1 MNPGESIL
9 PSNPGVETQREAE
22 ALLLERCRKGDTR
35 AFQALV
41 EAHQDRA
48 YALALRIV
56 RRELDAEEVAQDAFV
71 RAWRSIGEFRGDAA
85 FGTWLHRI
93 VVRRALDRS
102 ETLRAQS
109 AREVESED
117 ELADRPDASGIS
129 DPPGSVPSREARRLA
144 RMMDAL
150 PPIQRA
156 VLSLHYYEDRSV
168 SEIATLLDMPEGTV
182 KTHMSRARAAL
193 REAWAR
199 EARTESEER
208 FDDLR

>member
-93 VVRRALDRS
+93 VVRRALDRA
-102 ETLRAQS
+102 ETLRARA

-117 ELADRPDASGIS
+117 EMADQPDA
-129 DPPGSVPSREARRLA
+129 PGFTTGTGSPPSREGRRLV
-144 RMMDAL
+144 RLMDTL
-150 PPIQRA
+150 PPVQRTA
-156 VLSLHYYEDRSV
+156 LSLHYYEDRSV

-199 EARTESEER
+199 DARTESGEG